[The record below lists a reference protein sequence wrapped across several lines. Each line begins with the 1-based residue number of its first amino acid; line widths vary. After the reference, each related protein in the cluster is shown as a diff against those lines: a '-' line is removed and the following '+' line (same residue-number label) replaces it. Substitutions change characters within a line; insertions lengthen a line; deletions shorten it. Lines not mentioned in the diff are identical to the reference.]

1 MASKLTALDI
11 DRIAAPGLHHDG
23 RGLYLQVS
31 GASKSW
37 IFRYQFRGKARWQ
50 GLGSAKDVSLKQAR
64 ELRDVARGQIAKGS
78 DPVEARRAARAAERA
93 IKKSVVTFKMAAEK
107 YLHDHDHDW
116 SNAAHRSQW
125 RSTLEAY
132 AYPTIRDLPVTTITA
147 AHIVEILRPIWRER
161 HPTARRLRGRIEAV
175 LDYAAD
181 PDDVAFKN
189 PATLTARLRKALPR
203 TQSRPEH
210 HAALPYAEIASLITE
225 LRKRYGAA
233 ARALEFTILTA
244 ARAGEVLGATWS
256 EIDLAAK
263 VWIIPARRMKAR
275 KPHRVP
281 LSEGVI
287 RVLLQM
293 REVDES
299 VFLFPGIKRGHPL
312 SNASMLAVLAR
323 MGQPGLT
330 VHGFR
335 STFRDWAGERAKLE
349 GAREAAEAALAH
361 VVKDKSERAYARS
374 DLFEK
379 RKVLMGMWAK
389 FCDTPPLPENVV
401 VPLRS
406 S

>member
-1 MASKLTALDI
+1 MASKLTALDVN
-11 DRIAAPGLHHDG
+11 RIAAPGLHHDG

-78 DPVEARRAARAAERA
+78 DPVEARQAARATERA

-125 RSTLEAY
+125 RSTLETY
-132 AYPTIRDLPVTTITA
+132 AYPTIRDLSVTAITA
-147 AHIVEILRPIWRER
+147 AHIVEILRPIWRDR

-203 TQSRPEH
+203 AQGKPEH
-210 HAALPYAEIASLITE
+210 HAALPYAEIASFMTE

-263 VWIIPARRMKAR
+263 VWVIPASRMKAR
-275 KPHRVP
+275 KPYRVP

-293 REVDES
+293 REVEES
-299 VFLFPGIKRGHPL
+299 DFLFPGIKRGHPL

-323 MGQPGLT
+323 MGHPGLT

-379 RKVLMGMWAK
+379 RKVLIGMWAQ
-389 FCDTPPLPENVV
+389 FCDTPPMSENVIV
-401 VPLRS
+401 R
-406 S
+406 